1 MIEDRPKD
9 FSSFSEQDWF
19 KSAAGRATL
28 IQESLRPRWQLWR
41 VFIRRLR
48 AMGIRDRLIASRG
61 RENDGH
67 ILYLL
72 ERHTLQTG
80 IHVQRIRVGVRRFGR
95 FGVLRS
101 PSQERDHHC
110 GNDKS
115 EPDPKILSHG

>member
-1 MIEDRPKD
+1 LVQERRWTRNIDPRVISIEIGLTASFYLTASCDGHSGSTNCVSRP
-9 FSSFSEQDWF
+9 
-19 KSAAGRATL
+19 GT
-28 IQESLRPRWQLWR
+28 
-41 VFIRRLR
+41 
-48 AMGIRDRLIASRG
+48 
-61 RENDGH
+61 H

-101 PSQERDHHC
+101 PSQERDHHS